1 MYPVSLVEDALH
13 FGDFVRISFHRT
25 LRVPET
31 DRDYPLPPT
40 FGRFPLTE
48 LITDTGHRE
57 FAIPIRKR
65 EALWI
70 ALEGPDWRP
79 SAVKVGI
86 GAVNAIDGRS
96 WEEGLRA
103 DPQNYIVTGTQ
114 YWLDGINAGD
124 NFVRQFVATPFGEGL
139 TIEEQAA
146 RILEGTVR
154 LEVFEPKPGRFPDA
168 PPQNMPEPAE
178 PDFGPAGGPPLG
190 LGAGGR
196 IQQKIHTDPHGLDT
210 WDLTSPAAA
219 VVRLLDAAS
228 FQSLSGRAVP
238 PSPIDAA
245 TYSRLGL
252 PWFKLYEEQ
261 ATDIPAVEIFRH
273 IKTVSPFKNESD
285 IDALRIR
292 RIRNQHR

>member
-1 MYPVSLVEDALH
+1 MYPVRLVEDALH
-13 FGDFVRISFHRT
+13 FGDFVRVSFHRT

-31 DRDYPLPPT
+31 GRDYPLPPT
-40 FGRFPLTE
+40 FGRFPLIE
-48 LITDTGHRE
+48 LPNETSQPE
-57 FAIPIRKR
+57 FAIPIRRR

-70 ALEGPDWRP
+70 AFERPDWRP
-79 SAVKVGI
+79 SAVKIGI
-86 GAVNAIDGRS
+86 GTVNAIDGRL
-96 WEEGLRA
+96 WERGLRSN
-103 DPQNYIVTGTQ
+103 PQDYIVTGTQ

-154 LEVFEPKPGRFPDA
+154 IEVFEPKPGRFSDAYDA
-168 PPQNMPEPAE
+168 PEPSEPIYGPAE
-178 PDFGPAGGPPLG
+178 DTPLG

-196 IQQKIHTDPHGLDT
+196 IRQTIHTDPYGPET
-210 WDLTSPAAA
+210 WNLASPALA

-228 FQSLSGRAVP
+228 FQNLSGRVAP

-252 PWFKLYEEQ
+252 PWFELYEEE
-261 ATDIPAVEIFRH
+261 ATDIQPAEVFRH
-273 IKTVSPFKNESD
+273 IRTISSSEKETD
-285 IDALRIR
+285 IDTLRVR
-292 RIRNQHR
+292 RIPN

>member
-1 MYPVSLVEDALH
+1 MYPVSLIEDALQ
-13 FGDFVRISFHRT
+13 FGDIVRISFHRT

-40 FGRFPLTE
+40 FGRFPLAE
-48 LITDTGHRE
+48 LISDTGHCE
-57 FAIPIRKR
+57 FAIPIRRR

-70 ALEGPDWRP
+70 AFEGPDWRP

-96 WEEGLRA
+96 WEEGLRSN
-103 DPQNYIVTGTQ
+103 PQDYIVTGTQ

-139 TIEEQAA
+139 TVEEQAA
-146 RILEGTVR
+146 RVLEGTIR
-154 LEVFEPKPGRFPDA
+154 IEVFEPKPGRFPDA
-168 PPQNMPEPAE
+168 HDAAE
-178 PDFGPAGGPPLG
+178 PSEPTYGSAGEPPLG

-196 IQQKIHTDPHGLDT
+196 IRQKIHADRYGPDT
-210 WDLTSPAAA
+210 WDLTSSALA

-228 FQSLSGRAVP
+228 FESLSGRAAP

-252 PWFKLYEEQ
+252 PWFKLYEEE
-261 ATDIPAVEIFRH
+261 ATDIQPAELFRH
-273 IKTVSPFKNESD
+273 IRTISSFEKETD
-285 IDALRIR
+285 IDTMRVR
-292 RIRNQHR
+292 RIPN